1 MFTQSDREM
10 LRACANRGGILP
22 LYTVHENDS
31 LKDQIKIYE
40 KLIALIFNSDP
51 SKNSDILIHEND
63 SLKDQIKIYEKLI
76 ALIFNSDPAKA
87 SDILIHDGEVYRLD
101 SYMIQGGDGETKTL
115 TGDFTCIGGVK

>member
-1 MFTQSDREM
+1 MFTQSDRKM
-10 LRACANRGGILP
+10 LRACTNQGGILP

-51 SKNSDILIHEND
+51 T
-63 SLKDQIKIYEKLI
+63 
-76 ALIFNSDPAKA
+76 KA
-87 SDILIHDGEVYRLD
+87 SDILIHDGEVYCLD

-115 TGDFTCIGGVK
+115 NGDFTCIGGVK

>member
-10 LRACANRGGILP
+10 LRACTNRGILP
-22 LYTVHENDS
+22 LYTVYENDS

-51 SKNSDILIHEND
+51 SKD
-63 SLKDQIKIYEKLI
+63 
-76 ALIFNSDPAKA
+76 
-87 SDILIHDGEVYRLD
+87 SDILIHDGEFYRLD
-101 SYMIQGGDGETKTL
+101 SYIIQGGDGETKTL